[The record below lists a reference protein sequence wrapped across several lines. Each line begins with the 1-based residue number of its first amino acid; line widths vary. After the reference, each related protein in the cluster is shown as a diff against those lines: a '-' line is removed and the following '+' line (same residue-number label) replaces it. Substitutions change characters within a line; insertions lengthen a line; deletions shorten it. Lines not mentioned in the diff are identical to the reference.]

1 MIHSYSAYFD
11 THLVIMAINI
21 DHVSILFCGDFFQR
35 KNIYSNEKTFIPTND
50 DTTLLL
56 ICGQL
61 VVHVQNFH
69 F

>member
-11 THLVIMAINI
+11 THLVIIAINI
-21 DHVSILFCGDFFQR
+21 DHVSILFCGNFFQQQQ
-35 KNIYSNEKTFIPTND
+35 IIPTND

>member
-11 THLVIMAINI
+11 THLVIIAINI
-21 DHVSILFCGDFFQR
+21 DHVSILFCGDFF
-35 KNIYSNEKTFIPTND
+35 SNEKTFIPTND